1 MASTRRGRRV
11 ILCMG
16 SMRKE
21 CMARD
26 WHTGEDSSVLR
37 TSRKRGLFS
46 LWGKRVVV
54 RRGYE
59 MSKGVRSE

>member
-16 SMRKE
+16 NMRKE

-26 WHTGEDSSVLR
+26 WHTGDDSSMLS

-46 LWGKRVVV
+46 LCGGEEGGEEGRMIRV
-54 RRGYE
+54 RR
-59 MSKGVRSE
+59 